1 MAFHGD
7 VAEGGGA
14 NEEFNEII
22 KWRSG
27 WLSVMNMSKWMSWR
41 RRNFFRRKEK
51 QECSQDLDEHDA
63 VQKKTFTKWINAQ
76 LSKTGK
82 VPIKDMFSDLRDGR
96 KLLDL
101 LEGLTDTAL
110 TKERGSTRVHSLN
123 NVNKVLQVLHQN
135 NVDLVNI
142 GGTDI
147 VDGNHKLTLGLIWS
161 IILHWQVKDIMKDI
175 MSNLQQTN
183 SEKILLS
190 WVRQCTSSY
199 PEVNVLNFTTSWA
212 DGLALNGI
220 LHHFRPDAFSWDKVV
235 TLSPVER
242 LDHAFSIAKDQL
254 AIERLL
260 DPEDV
265 AVQLP
270 DKKSIIMYVTS
281 LFAVLPKDVSM
292 EAIRE
297 VETLPRKYKV
307 DAEGSGPGLSMQ
319 NVQMEKAG
327 SSPRPEC
334 PSALTEGD
342 MEGSLLE
349 VDLDSYQTTLEE
361 VLTWLL
367 SAEDALQIQEEVSDD
382 VEEVK
387 EQFHTHEAFMMEL
400 TAHQSSVG
408 NVLQAGNQLIAQGNL
423 TEEEEEE
430 IREQM
435 SLLNSRWE
443 SLRVA
448 SMDRQ
453 ARLHEVLMDLQQKQ
467 LQQLSD
473 WLTLTEERIKRIETA
488 PAAKDLDIYKEQI
501 EQHKELQNDL
511 EAEQVKVNSLTH
523 MVVVVDENSGES
535 ATAALEEQLQSLG
548 ERWAAVCR
556 WTEERWNKLQEIF
569 MVWQQLLSDQSLFR
583 VWLAEKEEAL
593 NAVQTSN
600 FKDPTEINTNVRLL
614 AILKEDME
622 KKRRTLDKLSDA
634 GNDVIQLL
642 HSAEAGAEIEAD
654 TEELAHRWDCLV
666 QKLEDCSFQVME
678 AVTDAGMTQEVEEQ
692 VAVETFA
699 VTDQELA
706 PPAPP
711 KKRLVETDAAVRRM
725 FDNKITDLLSWINA
739 WKASAQALASAHPEI
754 APDSPDLTEKLKDLE
769 LQLAAKEA
777 TVREV
782 IQEGRGLMEQLERE
796 AANVDSVRTN
806 IDLIQTE
813 WEVCARELQAARDR
827 VGTLNR
833 LRGVSAELADLDR
846 VLGEQDRWLESTSVG
861 GKCNE
866 VELRNLTEECRSR
879 LLQVTAFSPRLE
891 QLSTETGFLGVVPSL
906 KDNMVVV
913 SAHHASTLQQL
924 QRREQEVDEVLTSL
938 KTTQV
943 VQSSVNDL
951 EAQVATLREGIVD
964 IPTTEGAVERAQ
976 GLCLKIE
983 QTQQASDPA
992 ELQKWSQLSSRA
1004 REEHGTLQ
1012 CILGSMKD
1020 NQVRLQQVE
1029 CWLNAVQELL
1039 SRDTTGLGDGEN
1051 LQEELH
1057 QCKEYVHEM
1066 ESVERSLKQME
1077 ENVRA
1082 VQATAVPGL
1091 ARWGQ
1096 EKMEECEG
1104 RWATLSKQLLSHQEH
1119 VAESQE
1125 KQVNLKKDL
1134 AEMQEWM
1141 TQVDE
1146 EFLMR
1151 DFEYKSPEELEAS
1164 LEEMKRAKEDVLQ
1177 KEVKVKILKD
1187 SINLLVSRMSHPGG
1201 GFGQELTPELDGVLG
1216 NYNKL
1221 CDRLKSKCHTL
1232 EEVWSCWMELLQ
1244 YLDME
1249 QSWLNSLEEKLQATD
1264 NLPEST
1270 DAVNEAL
1277 ESLECVLRHPG
1288 DNRTQIREL
1297 GQTLI
1302 DGGILDELI
1311 SEKLEAFNSRYD
1323 QLNHQAVNR
1332 QISLEQ
1338 QLQTL
1343 KENEQALQTL
1353 QESLSQLDHTLTS
1366 YLTDRIDAFQLPLES
1381 QTIGAEI
1388 AAHEVTV
1395 EEMRRRNVVNL
1406 PPPTTDGKAARGG
1419 TMLDQ
1424 LQRKLREISTKYQL
1438 FQKPANFE
1446 QRMLDCRR
1454 VLEGAKAELH
1464 VLDVKDVEP
1473 EKIQSHLSGCMKL
1486 YKLLS
1491 EVKLEVET
1499 VIKTGRQIV
1508 QKQQTENPKAMDE
1521 QLTALKLLYNDLGA
1535 QVTEGKQELEKAL
1548 SLSQKFQK
1556 DSASLQDWLA
1566 INEIQLQKKN
1576 SCGDMPADIDAEIAW
1591 ANGLLKESEHRKAD
1605 LSSLMEASA
1614 GLQAL
1619 VEGSEAQLEA
1629 KLCGLNE
1636 AWDRVH
1642 TWTEDW
1648 LSNVLSHQNEV
1659 EIFDENLAHISTWLY
1674 QTQIHLDEAERL
1686 APAER
1691 ENMLKTMLEEL
1702 EDISLRV
1709 DNVRDQA
1716 IILMTSRGPACR
1728 EVVEPKLAELN
1739 CNFDKVSHHVKTA
1752 KMMASL
1758 ESGGVEMNQQA
1769 PQPVT
1774 HIQEIQSESQK
1785 HVVKTLVPT
1794 EIKVLQAELQDTL
1807 RALQQDPV
1815 SIHDDDKMDEEKASV
1830 EDLLRRGEE
1839 LLQQTPDEGQRE
1851 ELRVMLLRLQSQ
1863 YSAHRV
1869 RMRKEGQ
1876 VDVSVESSSSQ
1887 TSREQ
1892 MEFLAEEMS
1901 APGQSSSVNPSDYL
1915 LEINKVLLAMADNE
1929 LLLNSSELCGGLYE
1943 DFSSQE
1949 DTLRNIKENLECVG
1963 EQVTGIH
1970 ERQPDAIREASP
1982 AEVDQMGDAL
1992 TQLNAKWDRLNRMY
2006 EERKGSF
2013 DCAVEEWGRFH
2024 CDLKDLTQWLTDT
2037 EMLLFE
2043 SIGPDGQLD
2052 LESAQ
2057 HHQEELEEGLSS
2069 HQPVLV
2075 GLNRTGEQ
2083 IIGKLSSP
2091 DGSLLTEKLEVLGQ
2105 RWRAVNHQVLDR
2117 QRRLSGGDPALS
2129 ELVRRREEL
2138 TVWLEQAESAVSSL
2152 PVSATDTNL
2161 KELKALA
2168 EEMDTQNERLGWVNK
2183 HAPKILANASVRPQ
2197 SRDQHVGKLRAI
2209 NLKWSKVT
2217 QELLDKVGEVETNLQ
2232 GHTQFQER
2240 MSRLTDWVVVTH
2252 QTILTRG
2259 LNPGQAQALEA
2270 SMTDRKKDLEDL
2282 LAHSIELQKQQQ
2294 LLPQEKVT
2302 IEQLATDWKALDSR
2316 LRESLQPSVS
2326 PWMHHQHVVQHQQ
2339 LVSAVPSSV
2348 QMAGFVSE
2356 DPYHQPPHTLDTV
2369 APKDLNQTATELA
2382 DWLLL
2387 ITQMLKSNIVTVGD
2401 TKEIRT
2407 TIGRL
2412 QVTKCDLE
2420 QRHSQL
2426 EDIFTLAQNIK
2437 NKTSDLDIRTSIT
2450 EKLERVRSQWDST
2463 QHGVEARLQQLDNMI
2478 GHSNQWEEQRK
2489 EVKAIIGHH
2498 EGRLH
2503 TLLQRPK
2510 DPLTKQ
2516 LEDSKEFLLSLGRG
2530 QATVAAFNELS
2541 SHLLREYSTDD
2552 TRRIKEVAERQAANW
2567 NSINNRASDRHLHLD
2582 GELKGVQASLRE
2594 LESFLRWLQEAETT
2608 VNVLA
2613 DASQREDLSQD
2624 SAHAK
2629 ELRRQLEDIQAEID
2643 AHNDIY
2649 KSVDGNKSKMVKA
2662 LGSSEEAV
2670 FLQHRLD
2677 DMNQRW
2683 SDLKAKSANIRA
2695 HLEASAERWSRL
2707 LGLLEELWRW
2717 ICMKDEELAKQMPI
2731 GGDVPT
2737 LLQQQNHCTVLCAE
2751 LKEREHLVI
2760 STLDQ
2765 ARMFLADQPI
2775 EGPGE
2780 PRRNLQPKTDLTP
2793 EEKAR
2798 GLARAIRKQTGEVRE
2813 RWERLTGH
2821 VGGWQ
2826 TQVERALER
2835 LQDLQSSMD
2844 QLDLRLTQAE
2854 ETKATWQPV
2863 GDLLIDSLQDHIEK
2877 TVAFR
2882 EGVAPLR
2889 QDVRI
2894 VNELSAELT
2903 PLDIQLSSTA
2913 SRQLDQLNMRWKIL
2927 QVAVEDRLKLLQEAH
2942 RDFGPSSQHFLSTS
2956 VQLPW
2961 QRAVSQNKVPYY
2973 INHQTQSTCWDHPKM
2988 TELYQSLADLNNV
3001 RFSAYRTAM
3010 KIRRLQKALCLDLL
3024 DLSVAQNTFE
3034 QHKLTNNNQ
3043 LLSVPDVINC
3053 LTSIYDGLEQEHKDL
3068 VNVPLCVDMC
3078 LNWLLNVYDTGRTG
3092 KIRVLSMKIGLLSLS
3107 KGHLEEKYKYLFSQV
3122 ASAGDTCDQRQL
3134 GVLLHEAIQIPRQL
3148 GEVAAFGGSN
3158 IEPSVRS
3165 CFQHVNNKVELEPR
3179 QFVDWMRLEPQSMV
3193 WLPVL
3198 HRVAAAETAKHQA
3211 KCNIC
3216 KECPIVGF
3224 RYRSLKHFNYDVCQ
3238 SCFFSGRTAKGH
3250 KLNYPMVEYC
3260 TPTTS
3265 GEDMRDFTKVLK
3277 NKFRSKKYFAKHP
3290 RLGYLPVQTVLEG
3303 DNLETLSQSPQLS
3316 HDDTHSR
3323 IEQYASR
3330 LAQMERSNGSL
3341 PTDSSS
3347 ATGSM
3352 DDEHALILQYCQTLG
3367 GEGSPCSQP
3376 QSPAQILQAV
3386 EREERGELEQIIAR
3400 LEEEQRTLQR
3410 EYEQL
3415 KEQHGQRGPTAGGP
3429 QESEV
3434 PAGSP
3439 DEADLLAEAKRLRQH
3454 KGRLEARMH
3463 ILEEHNKQ
3471 LESQLHR
3478 LRQLL
3483 HQPEVDSRVN
3493 GSSSPTVHDRGPL
3506 TENSDE
3512 LLDPHNS
3519 SSDLADV
3526 MEQINNSFPACS
3538 PSSHSS
3544 RQQVM

>member
-1 MAFHGD
+1 MASHSGL
-7 VAEGGGA
+7 AGGGA
-14 NEEFNEII
+14 NEEFNDII
-22 KWRSG
+22 KWRS
-27 WLSVMNMSKWMSWR
+27 
-41 RRNFFRRKEK
+41 
-51 QECSQDLDEHDA
+51 DEHDA

-76 LSKTGK
+76 FSKTGK
-82 VPIKDMFSDLRDGR
+82 APIKDMFSDLRDGR

-101 LEGLTDTAL
+101 LEGLTGTVL
-110 TKERGSTRVHSLN
+110 TKERGSTRVHALN
-123 NVNKVLQVLHQN
+123 NVNKVLQVLHQS

-190 WVRQCTSSY
+190 WVRQCTRSY

-220 LHHFRPDAFSWDKVV
+220 LHHFRPNAFNWDQVV
-235 TLSPVER
+235 RLGPVER
-242 LDHAFSIAKDQL
+242 LDHAFTVAKDQL

-270 DKKSIIMYVTS
+270 DKKSILMYVTS

-297 VETLPRKYKV
+297 VETLPRRFK
-307 DAEGSGPGLSMQ
+307 AEAEDSGPGLSAQ
-319 NVQMEKAG
+319 NVQMEEAG
-327 SSPRPEC
+327 SSPRPET
-334 PSALTEGD
+334 PSTLTETEGE

-349 VDLDSYQTTLEE
+349 VDLDTYQTTLEE

-367 SAEDALQIQEEVSDD
+367 SAEDALQIQDEVSDD

-387 EQFHTHEAFMMEL
+387 DQFHTHEAFMMEL

-408 NVLQAGNQLIAQGNL
+408 NVLQAGNQLIAQGSL
-423 TEEEEEE
+423 TEEEEDE

-453 ARLHEVLMDLQQKQ
+453 ARLHEVLMDLQQQQ

-473 WLTLTEERIKRIETA
+473 WLTQTEERIRKIETE
-488 PAAKDLDIYKEQI
+488 PAAKDLEVYKEQI
-501 EQHKELQNDL
+501 DQHKELQNDL

-556 WTEERWNKLQEIF
+556 WTEERWHKLQEVF
-569 MVWQQLLSDQSLFR
+569 MVWQQLLADQSLFR
-583 VWLAEKEEAL
+583 AWLAEKEEAL
-593 NAVQTSN
+593 SEVQTSN
-600 FKDPTEINTNVRLL
+600 FKDPSEMNTNVRRL

-622 KKRRTLDKLSDA
+622 KKRRTLDQLSDA
-634 GNDVIQLL
+634 GQDVISLL
-642 HSAEAGAEIEAD
+642 QSREAGTTIEAD
-654 TEELAHRWDCLV
+654 TEELTHRWDNLV

-678 AVTDAGMTQEVEEQ
+678 AVTDAGMTQAEEQ
-692 VAVETFA
+692 VVVASVA
-699 VTDQELA
+699 ASITDQELA

-711 KKRLVETDAAVRRM
+711 KKRLVETDAEVRRM
-725 FDNKITDLLSWINA
+725 FESKLSDLLSWMKT
-739 WKASAQALASAHPEI
+739 WKISTQALASTHPEAAPE
-754 APDSPDLTEKLKDLE
+754 APDLQENLKRLE
-769 LQLAAKEA
+769 LELTAKEA
-777 TVREV
+777 TLSQV
-782 IQEGRGLMEQLERE
+782 IQEGRGLTDQLERE
-796 AANVDSVRTN
+796 DLSVNSIRADT
-806 IDLIQTE
+806 DLIQTE
-813 WEVCARELQAARDR
+813 WDVCVRELHAARER
-827 VGTLNR
+827 VHTQSLFR
-833 LRGVSAELADLDR
+833 VVSAELAAMDK
-846 VLGEQDRWLESTSVG
+846 VLEEQDRWLVSSSAVE
-861 GKCNE
+861 KCDE
-866 VELRNLTEECRSR
+866 TQLRNLSGECQSR
-879 LLQVTAFSPRLE
+879 LVQVTALSPQLE
-891 QLSTETGFLGVVPSL
+891 KLSAEAGSLGTMPSL
-906 KDNMVVV
+906 RDNVVVV
-913 SAHHASTLQQL
+913 SAHHASTLQRL
-924 QRREQEVDEVLTSL
+924 QSREQEVNGALTH
-938 KTTQV
+938 
-943 VQSSVNDL
+943 L
-951 EAQVATLREGIVD
+951 EAKEMALSLVEGLEARLATLKEGIVD
-964 IPTTEGAVERAQ
+964 IPSTERAVERAQ
-976 GLCLKIE
+976 GLCLEIE
-983 QTQQASDPA
+983 QKQQASDSA
-992 ELQKWSQLSSRA
+992 EQQRWSQLSSRA
-1004 REEHGTLQ
+1004 REALGTLQ
-1012 CILGSMKD
+1012 CIMGSMKD
-1020 NQVRLQQVE
+1020 NQVRLVE
-1029 CWLNAVQELL
+1029 AERWLDAVQELL
-1039 SRDTTGLGDGEN
+1039 SRDATGLGETEN
-1051 LQEELH
+1051 LQEEIN
-1057 QCKEYVHEM
+1057 QCKEYVSEM
-1066 ESVERSLKQME
+1066 EAIEGSLKQMG
-1077 ENVRA
+1077 ENVSA
-1082 VQATAVPGL
+1082 VQAAAVPGL
-1091 ARWGQ
+1091 AKWGQ
-1096 EKMEECEG
+1096 DKLDECRD
-1104 RWATLSKQLLSHQEH
+1104 RWDTLSKQLLSHQEH

-1125 KQVNLKKDL
+1125 RQVNLRKDL

-1141 TQVDE
+1141 AQVDE

-1151 DFEYKSPEELEAS
+1151 DFEYKSPEELQAS

-1187 SINLLVSRMSHPGG
+1187 NINMLVSRTSPPGG
-1201 GFGQELTPELDGVLG
+1201 QQLTSDLEGLLA
-1216 NYNKL
+1216 NYHKL
-1221 CDRLKSKCHTL
+1221 CDRFKSKCHTL

-1249 QSWLNSLEEKLQATD
+1249 QSWLSTVEEKVQATD

-1270 DAVNEAL
+1270 EAVGEAL
-1277 ESLECVLRHPG
+1277 ESLESVLRHPG

-1311 SEKLEAFNSRYD
+1311 SEKLEAFNSRYE
-1323 QLNHQAVNR
+1323 QLSHQAVNR

-1343 KENEQALQTL
+1343 KENEQALQSL

-1366 YLTDRIDAFQLPLES
+1366 YLTDRIDAFQLPQEA

-1388 AAHEVTV
+1388 AAHELTV
-1395 EEMRRRNVVNL
+1395 EEMRRRNVANL
-1406 PPPTTDGKAARGG
+1406 PPPCAEGKAGRGG

-1446 QRMLDCRR
+1446 QRMLDCKR
-1454 VLEGAKAELH
+1454 VLDGAKAELH
-1464 VLDVKDVEP
+1464 ILDVRDLEA

-1535 QVTEGKQELEKAL
+1535 QVTEGKQDLEKAL

-1556 DSASLQDWLA
+1556 ESAALQEWLKT
-1566 INEIQLQKKN
+1566 NEAQLQQKN

-1591 ANGLLKESEHRKAD
+1591 ANGLLKETERRKVE
-1605 LSSLMEASA
+1605 LSSLMETSA
-1614 GLQAL
+1614 GLQTL
-1619 VEGSEAQLEA
+1619 VEGSETELEDR
-1629 KLCGLNE
+1629 LCGLNE
-1636 AWDRVH
+1636 AWGRVC

-1648 LSNVLSHQNEV
+1648 LSTVLSHQNEV

-1686 APAER
+1686 APTER
-1691 ENMLKTMLEEL
+1691 EKVVKRMLEEL
-1702 EDISLRV
+1702 EGISLRV

-1716 IILMTSRGPACR
+1716 TILMTSRGPACQD
-1728 EVVEPKLAELN
+1728 VVEPKLTELI
-1739 CNFDKVSHHVKTA
+1739 CNFDKVSQHIKAA
-1752 KMMASL
+1752 KMVTSQ
-1758 ESGGVEMNQQA
+1758 ESGGVEMNQQD
-1769 PQPVT
+1769 PQQVV
-1774 HIQEIQSESQK
+1774 HSQEIRAESQSQ
-1785 HVVKTLVPT
+1785 TRPAEELVPS
-1794 EIKVLQAELQDTL
+1794 EVKELQAELQDTL
-1807 RALQQDPV
+1807 RVLQQKQDP
-1815 SIHDDDKMDEEKASV
+1815 INILDDDKMDEEKASV
-1830 EDLLRRGEE
+1830 EYLLKRGEQ
-1839 LLQQTPDEGQRE
+1839 LLQQASDEGQRE
-1851 ELRVMLLRLQSQ
+1851 ELSLLLLRLQSQ
-1863 YSAHRV
+1863 YSAHRELRV
-1869 RMRKEGQ
+1869 LRTRQ
-1876 VDVSVESSSSQ
+1876 VEVSVESSSQ
-1887 TSREQ
+1887 TFTEQIRE
-1892 MEFLAEEMS
+1892 FSAEELPVVEPIG
-1901 APGQSSSVNPSDYL
+1901 APSLSSSDYL
-1915 LEINKVLLAMADNE
+1915 LDINKVLLAMADNE
-1929 LLLNSSELCGGLYE
+1929 LLLNSSELSGGLYE

-1949 DTLRNIKENLECVG
+1949 DILKNIKDNLERLG

-1970 ERQPDAIREASP
+1970 ERQPDAIRDASP
-1982 AEVDQMGDAL
+1982 AEVAQIGDAL
-1992 TQLNAKWDRLNRMY
+1992 TQLNAEWDRLNRIY
-2006 EERKGSF
+2006 NHRKGCF
-2013 DCAVEEWGRFH
+2013 DRAIEEWRQLH
-2024 CDLKDLTQWLTDT
+2024 CDMNDLSQWLTDT
-2037 EMLLFE
+2037 EALLSE
-2043 SIGPDGQLD
+2043 SVGPDGQLNLD
-2052 LESAQ
+2052 SARQ
-2057 HHQEELEEGLSS
+2057 HQQELEEGLSS
-2069 HQPVLV
+2069 HQPVLA
-2075 GLNRTGEQ
+2075 LLTRTGEHITGQ
-2083 IIGKLSSP
+2083 LSSP
-2091 DGSLLTEKLEVLGQ
+2091 DGPLLQEKLDILGQ
-2105 RWRAVNHQVLDR
+2105 RWRIVSCQVLDR
-2117 QRRLSGGDPALS
+2117 QHRLTGGDSALS
-2129 ELVRRREEL
+2129 DLVRRREEL
-2138 TVWLEQAESAVSSL
+2138 ALWLEQAENAVNSL
-2152 PVSATDTNL
+2152 PVTATDKNL
-2161 KELKALA
+2161 KELKAIA
-2168 EEMDTQNERLGWVNK
+2168 EELDAQNERLGWLNK
-2183 HAPKILANASVRPQ
+2183 HAPQILASPSVSPQ
-2197 SRDQHVGKLRAI
+2197 SRDQHVYKLRAI
-2209 NLKWSKVT
+2209 NRNWGKVT
-2217 QELLDKVGEVETNLQ
+2217 HELLDKVGEVESNLQ
-2232 GHTQFQER
+2232 SHAQFQDR
-2240 MSRLTDWVVVTH
+2240 MNRLTDWVVVTH
-2252 QTILTRG
+2252 QTITTRG
-2259 LNPGQAQALEA
+2259 LSPGQAQALEV
-2270 SMTDRKKDLEDL
+2270 SMRDRKKDLEEL
-2282 LAHSIELQKQQQ
+2282 LAHSIELQRRQQ
-2294 LLPQEKVT
+2294 LFPHEKSNV
-2302 IEQLATDWKALDSR
+2302 EQLAADWKALDGR
-2316 LRESLQPSVS
+2316 LRESLQPPIS
-2326 PWMHHQHVVQHQQ
+2326 PWTQHQHVVQHQQ
-2339 LVSAVPSSV
+2339 LVSAVPSAV
-2348 QMAGFVSE
+2348 QMASLMSE
-2356 DPYHQPPHTLDTV
+2356 DPHHQTPHTPDTV
-2369 APKDLNQTATELA
+2369 APTDLNETATELA
-2382 DWLLL
+2382 DWLVL

-2401 TKEIRT
+2401 TEEIRT
-2407 TIGRL
+2407 TMGRL
-2412 QVTKCDLE
+2412 QVTKNDLE
-2420 QRHSQL
+2420 QRHPQL

-2437 NKTSDLDIRTSIT
+2437 NKTSNLDIRTSIT
-2450 EKLERVRSQWDST
+2450 EKLEKVRSQWDST

-2478 GHSNQWEEQRK
+2478 GHSRQWEEQRK
-2489 EVKAIIGHH
+2489 EVKALIGHN
-2498 EGRLH
+2498 EGHLH
-2503 TLLQRPK
+2503 SLLQLSG

-2516 LEDSKEFLLSLGRG
+2516 LADNKALLQDLGRG
-2530 QATVAAFNELS
+2530 QATVVAFSELS
-2541 SHLLREYSTDD
+2541 NHLLREYSTDD
-2552 TRRIKEVAERQAANW
+2552 TRRIKEVADKHNAAW
-2567 NSINNRASDRHLHLD
+2567 NSINNRASDRHAQLD
-2582 GELKGVQASLRE
+2582 GELKGLQMSLRE
-2594 LESFLRWLQEAETT
+2594 LETFLKWLQEAETT
-2608 VNVLA
+2608 INVLA

-2624 SAHAK
+2624 SPHVK

-2695 HLEASAERWSRL
+2695 HLEASAERWARL

-2737 LLQQQNHCTVLCAE
+2737 LLQQQNHCMALRSE
-2751 LKEREHLVI
+2751 LKDREHLVI

-2780 PRRNLQPKTDLTP
+2780 PRKTLQPKTDLTP

-2813 RWERLTGH
+2813 RWERLKGH
-2821 VGGWQ
+2821 MGGWQ
-2826 TQVERALER
+2826 SQVERALER
-2835 LQDLQSSMD
+2835 LQELQSSMD
-2844 QLDLRLTQAE
+2844 QLDLRLTRAE
-2854 ETKATWQPV
+2854 DAKATWQPV
-2863 GDLLIDSLQDHIEK
+2863 GDLLIDSLQDHIDK
-2877 TVAFR
+2877 TMAFR
-2882 EGVAPLR
+2882 EEVAPLR
-2889 QDVRI
+2889 HDVRI

-2913 SRQLDQLNMRWKIL
+2913 SRQLDQLNMRWKLL

-2973 INHQTQSTCWDHPKM
+2973 INHETQTTCWDHPKM
-2988 TELYQSLADLNNV
+2988 TELYHSLADLNNV

-3034 QHKLTNNNQ
+3034 QHKLINNNQ

-3078 LNWLLNVYDTGRTG
+3078 LNWLLNVYDTGRSG
-3092 KIRVLSMKIGLLSLS
+3092 KIRVLSMKIGLLSLC

-3134 GVLLHEAIQIPRQL
+3134 GLLLHEAIQIPRQL

-3165 CFQHVNNKVELEPR
+3165 CFQHVTNKVELEPR
-3179 QFVDWMRLEPQSMV
+3179 QFIDWMRMEPQSMV

-3303 DNLETLSQSPQLS
+3303 DNMETPVTLISMCPEQYELSQSPQLS

-3386 EREERGELEQIIAR
+3386 EREERGELERIIAR

-3415 KEQHGQRGPTAGGP
+3415 KEQHGQRGA
-3429 QESEV
+3429 
-3434 PAGSP
+3434 PAGSPWESEGPSAHP
-3439 DEADLLAEAKRLRQH
+3439 DEADLLAEAKLLRQH

-3483 HQPEVDSRVN
+3483 HQPEMDSRVN
-3493 GSSSPTVHDRGPL
+3493 GVSTPTVQDQAPL

-3512 LLDPHNS
+3512 LLDAHNS

-3538 PSSHSS
+3538 PPSFSS
-3544 RQQVM
+3544 RPQVM

>member
-1 MAFHGD
+1 MALLGD
-7 VAEGGGA
+7 TAEGGV

-22 KWRSG
+22 KWRS
-27 WLSVMNMSKWMSWR
+27 
-41 RRNFFRRKEK
+41 
-51 QECSQDLDEHDA
+51 DEHDS

-76 LSKTGK
+76 FSKTGK
-82 VPIKDMFSDLRDGR
+82 TPIKDLFSDLRDGK

-101 LEGLTDTAL
+101 LEGLTETVL

-147 VDGNHKLTLGLIWS
+147 VDGNHKLTLGLLWS

-190 WVRQCTSSY
+190 WVRQCTRSY
-199 PEVNVLNFTTSWA
+199 PDVNVLNFTTSWS
-212 DGLALNGI
+212 DGLALNAI
-220 LHHFRPDAFSWDKVV
+220 LHHFRPDAFSWDQVV
-235 TLSPVER
+235 KMSPVER
-242 LDHAFSIAKDQL
+242 LDHAFTFAKNQL

-281 LFAVLPKDVSM
+281 LFAVLPRDVSM

-307 DAEGSGPGLSMQ
+307 GAEDTQPGLSMQ
-319 NVQMEKAG
+319 TVQKEEAG
-327 SSPRPEC
+327 SSLWPEN
-334 PSALTEGD
+334 PSTLTETEGE
-342 MEGSLLE
+342 MEGSLLD
-349 VDLDSYQTTLEE
+349 VDLDTYQTSLEE

-367 SAEDALQIQEEVSDD
+367 SAEDTLHIQDEVSDD

-387 EQFHTHEAFMMEL
+387 EQFHTHEGFMMEL

-408 NVLQAGNQLIAQGNL
+408 NVLQAGNQLIVQGNL

-453 ARLHEVLMDLQQKQ
+453 ARLHEVLMELQQQQ

-473 WLTLTEERIKRIETA
+473 WLTLTEDRIKSMETETV
-488 PAAKDLDIYKEQI
+488 AKDLNIYKEKI
-501 EQHKELQNDL
+501 EKHKELQNDL

-523 MVVVVDENSGES
+523 MVVVVDENNGES

-556 WTEERWNKLQEIF
+556 WTEERWHKLQELYL
-569 MVWQQLLSDQSLFR
+569 VWQQLLSDQSLISA
-583 VWLAEKEEAL
+583 WLSEKEEAL
-593 NAVQTSN
+593 NQVQTCN
-600 FKDPTEINTNVRLL
+600 FRDPSEINANVRQLT
-614 AILKEDME
+614 ILKEEME

-634 GNDVIQLL
+634 GQDVIQLL
-642 HSAEAGAEIEAD
+642 QSAEAGAKIEAD
-654 TEELAHRWDCLV
+654 TEELTHRWDNLV

-678 AVTDAGMTQEVEEQ
+678 AVADSGMTQEEENLMVDS
-692 VAVETFA
+692 VAVASSTI
-699 VTDQELA
+699 DQEFA
-706 PPAPP
+706 QPAPA
-711 KKRLVETDAAVRRM
+711 KKRLVETDAEIRRM
-725 FDNKITDLLSWINA
+725 FENTLSDLMSWIQT
-739 WKASAQALASAHPEI
+739 WKMSTQSLGSTHPETTAA
-754 APDSPDLTEKLKDLE
+754 APDLQEKLKELE
-769 LQLAAKEA
+769 LRLRAKESK
-777 TVREV
+777 VIEV
-782 IQEGRGLMEQLERE
+782 TNEGRNLMDQLERE
-796 AANVDSVRTN
+796 GAGVNSVREN

-813 WEVCARELQAARDR
+813 WDVCARELQAARDR
-827 VGTLNR
+827 VHTR
-833 LRGVSAELADLDR
+833 TRIMQVSVELTDLDQI
-846 VLGEQDRWLESTSVG
+846 LEKQDQWLATTSHVTSN
-861 GKCNE
+861 NE
-866 VELRNLTEECRSR
+866 VELRNLSGEYKSR
-879 LLQVTAFSPRLE
+879 LAQVTALGPRLE
-891 QLSTETGFLGVVPSL
+891 QLSLEVGTLGTVPSL

-913 SAHHASTLQQL
+913 SAHHSSTLQQL
-924 QRREQEVDEVLTSL
+924 QNRGQEVNQALATFDA
-938 KTTQV
+938 TQAVQDV
-943 VQSSVNDL
+943 VDGL
-951 EAQVATLREGIVD
+951 EARLAALKDGVVD
-964 IPTTEGAVERAQ
+964 IHTAEAAVERAQ
-976 GLCLKIE
+976 GLCLEIE
-983 QTQQASDPA
+983 QTQQATDSA
-992 ELQKWSQLSSRA
+992 ELQKWSQLSSKA
-1004 REEHGTLQ
+1004 REEHGVLQ

-1020 NQVRLQQVE
+1020 NQVHVEQVE
-1029 CWLNAVQELL
+1029 RWLDAVQELL
-1039 SRDTTGLGDGEN
+1039 SRDSTGLGDAQN
-1051 LQEELH
+1051 LQAELN
-1057 QCKEYVHEM
+1057 QCKEYVNEM
-1066 ESVERSLKQME
+1066 ELMERSLMQME
-1077 ENVRA
+1077 ENVMA
-1082 VQATAVPGL
+1082 VRATAVPAL
-1091 ARWGQ
+1091 TQWGQ
-1096 EKMEECEG
+1096 DKLDQCQG

-1119 VAESQE
+1119 VTENQE
-1125 KQVNLKKDL
+1125 KQLNLKKDL

-1141 TQVDE
+1141 AQVDE

-1151 DFEYKSPEELEAS
+1151 DFEYKSPEDLEVS

-1187 SINLLVSRMSHPGG
+1187 SINLLVSQTSHPAGG
-1201 GFGQELTPELDGVLG
+1201 SGQELTSELDGVLV
-1216 NYNKL
+1216 NYHKL

-1249 QSWLNSLEEKLQATD
+1249 QGWLSTVEEKLQATE
-1264 NLPEST
+1264 NVPEST
-1270 DAVNEAL
+1270 EMVNEAL
-1277 ESLECVLRHPG
+1277 ESFECVLRHPG

-1311 SEKLEAFNSRYD
+1311 SEKLEAFNSRYE

-1332 QISLEQ
+1332 QIGLEQ

-1343 KENEQALQTL
+1343 KENEQALQAL
-1353 QESLSQLDHTLTS
+1353 QESLNQLDHTLTS
-1366 YLTDRIDAFQLPLES
+1366 CLNDRIDAFQLPLEA

-1388 AAHEVTV
+1388 AAHEVTI
-1395 EEMRRRNVVNL
+1395 EEMKRRNVTNL
-1406 PPPTTDGKAARGG
+1406 PPSTADGKAARGE

-1438 FQKPANFE
+1438 FQKPANVE
-1446 QRMLDCRR
+1446 QRMMDCKR
-1454 VLEGAKAELH
+1454 VLDGAKAELH

-1473 EKIQSHLSGCMKL
+1473 EIIRSHLNGCMKL

-1508 QKQQTENPKAMDE
+1508 RKQQTENPKAMDE
-1521 QLTALKLLYNDLGA
+1521 QLTALKLLYNELGA
-1535 QVTEGKQELEKAL
+1535 QVTEGKQDLEKAL
-1548 SLSQKFQK
+1548 SLSQTFHKE
-1556 DSASLQDWLA
+1556 SAALQEWLST
-1566 INEIQLQKKN
+1566 NEAQLQQKN
-1576 SCGDMPADIDAEIAW
+1576 SCGDMPADIEAEIRW
-1591 ANGLLKESEHRKAD
+1591 ANGLLKESERRKVE
-1605 LSSLMEASA
+1605 LSHLTEISA
-1614 GLQAL
+1614 GLQTL
-1619 VEGSEAQLEA
+1619 VEGSEPQLEG
-1629 KLCGLNE
+1629 KLGGLDKD
-1636 AWDRVH
+1636 WGRVH

-1648 LSNVLSHQNEV
+1648 LSAVLSHQNEV

-1686 APAER
+1686 PPAER
-1691 ENMLKTMLEEL
+1691 EKVLKSMLEEL
-1702 EDISLRV
+1702 DVISLRV
-1709 DNVRDQA
+1709 DNVKDQA

-1728 EVVEPKLAELN
+1728 DVVEPKLADLN
-1739 CNFDKVSHHVKTA
+1739 CNFDKVSQHIKSA
-1752 KMMASL
+1752 QMMTSQ
-1758 ESGGVEMNQQA
+1758 ESGDFEINQQT
-1769 PQPVT
+1769 PQEVT
-1774 HIQEIQSESQK
+1774 HSQKTRAESQTPLAQT
-1785 HVVKTLVPT
+1785 VFPT
-1794 EIKVLQAELQDTL
+1794 GIKDLQAELQNKLRTL
-1807 RALQQDPV
+1807 HEQQDP
-1815 SIHDDDKMDEEKASV
+1815 INILDDKMDEEKASV

-1839 LLQQTPDEGQRE
+1839 LLQQTSDEAQRE
-1851 ELRVMLLRLQSQ
+1851 ELTVMLLTLQSQ
-1863 YSAHRV
+1863 YSAHRELLTV
-1869 RMRKEGQ
+1869 RQFTISEK
-1876 VDVSVESSSSQ
+1876 SSSSQ
-1887 TSREQ
+1887 IFREQ
-1892 MEFLAEEMS
+1892 ISEFTAEEMFATGHTQMLTS
-1901 APGQSSSVNPSDYL
+1901 SDYL

-1929 LLLNSSELCGGLYE
+1929 LLLNSSELNGGLYE

-1949 DTLRNIKENLECVG
+1949 DMLKTIKDNLEQLG

-1970 ERQPDAIREASP
+1970 ERQPEAMRDASP
-1982 AEVDQMGDAL
+1982 DEVVQIGDNL
-1992 TQLNAKWDRLNRMY
+1992 TQLNAEWDRLNRMY
-2006 EERKGSF
+2006 NQRKGSF
-2013 DCAVEEWGRFH
+2013 DQAIEEWGRFH
-2024 CDLKDLTQWLTDT
+2024 CDLKDLTQWLTET
-2037 EMLLFE
+2037 ENLLSE
-2043 SIGPDGQLD
+2043 SVGPDGQLD
-2052 LESAQ
+2052 LRSALQ
-2057 HHQEELEEGLSS
+2057 HQEELEEGLSS
-2069 HQPVLV
+2069 HQPIIA
-2075 GLNRTGEQ
+2075 GLTRTGEK
-2083 IIGKLSSP
+2083 IIGQLSSP
-2091 DGSLLTEKLEVLGQ
+2091 DGPLLEEKLETLVQ
-2105 RWRAVNHQVLDR
+2105 RWRAVNHHVSDR
-2117 QRRLSGGDPALS
+2117 QRRLIGEDPALS
-2129 ELVRRREEL
+2129 DLVRRREDL
-2138 TVWLEQAESAVSSL
+2138 AVWLEQAENAISSL
-2152 PVSATDTNL
+2152 PVSATDENL

-2168 EEMDTQNERLGWVNK
+2168 VQMDAQNERLGWLNK
-2183 HAPKILANASVRPQ
+2183 HAPQILVRPTVSTQ
-2197 SRDQHVGKLRAI
+2197 SRDHNVGKLRAI
-2209 NLKWSKVT
+2209 NLKWSQVT
-2217 QELLDKVGEVETNLQ
+2217 HELLDKVGEVETNLQ
-2232 GHTQFQER
+2232 SHTLFQDK
-2240 MSRLTDWVVVTH
+2240 MTKLTDWVIITN
-2252 QTILTRG
+2252 QTIMRG
-2259 LNPGQAQALEA
+2259 LNPVQAQALEA
-2270 SMTDRKKDLEDL
+2270 SMKDRKKDLEDL
-2282 LAHSIELQKQQQ
+2282 LAHSIELQKHQQ
-2294 LLPQEKVT
+2294 LLPQEKGKV
-2302 IEQLATDWKALDSR
+2302 EQLAADWKALDGH
-2316 LRESLQPSVS
+2316 LRESLQVPVS
-2326 PWMHHQHVVQHQQ
+2326 PWTHQQHVVQHQQ
-2339 LVSAVPSSV
+2339 LVSSVASAV
-2348 QMAGFVSE
+2348 QMASLASE
-2356 DPYHQPPHTLDTV
+2356 DSLHRGPYSSDTV
-2369 APKDLNQTATELA
+2369 APTDLNKTATELA

-2412 QVTKCDLE
+2412 QVTKGDLE

-2437 NKTSDLDIRTSIT
+2437 NKTSNVDVRTSIS
-2450 EKLERVRSQWDST
+2450 EKLEKVRSQWDST
-2463 QHGVEARLQQLDNMI
+2463 QYGVEARLQQLENMTV
-2478 GHSNQWEEQRK
+2478 HSNQWEEKRK
-2489 EVKAIIGHH
+2489 EMKGLIAHNEGHFH
-2498 EGRLH
+2498 A
-2503 TLLQRPK
+2503 LLQQAK

-2516 LEDSKEFLLSLGRG
+2516 LEDSKEFFQALGRD
-2530 QATVAAFNELS
+2530 QATVAAINELS
-2541 SHLLREYSTDD
+2541 NHLLREYSSDD
-2552 TRRIKEVAERQAANW
+2552 TRRIKEVTEKQNVAW
-2567 NSINNRASDRHLHLD
+2567 NSISKRASDHHAQLD
-2582 GELKGVQASLRE
+2582 SELKEVQVSLKE

-2608 VNVLA
+2608 VTVLS
-2613 DASQREDLSQD
+2613 DASQREDVSQD
-2624 SAHAK
+2624 SAHVK
-2629 ELRRQLEDIQAEID
+2629 ELRQQLEDIQAEID

-2662 LGSSEEAV
+2662 LGNSEEAV

-2717 ICMKDEELAKQMPI
+2717 ICMKDEELAKQMPV

-2737 LLQQQNHCTVLCAE
+2737 LLQQQNHCTTLCSE
-2751 LKEREHLVI
+2751 LKEREHIVI

-2780 PRRNLQPKTDLTP
+2780 PRKNLQPKTDLTP

-2813 RWERLTGH
+2813 RWERLKGH

-2826 TQVERALER
+2826 TEVEQALER

-2844 QLDLRLTQAE
+2844 QLDLHLTRAE

-2863 GDLLIDSLQDHIEK
+2863 GDLLIDSLQDHIDK
-2877 TVAFR
+2877 TSAFR
-2882 EGVAPLR
+2882 EEITPLR
-2889 QDVRI
+2889 QDVRV
-2894 VNELSAELT
+2894 VNELAAELA

-2913 SRQLDQLNMRWKIL
+2913 SRQLDQLNMRCKIL

-2973 INHQTQSTCWDHPKM
+2973 INHQTQTTCWDHPKM

-3034 QHKLTNNNQ
+3034 QHKLTNNSH

-3078 LNWLLNVYDTGRTG
+3078 LNWLLNVYDTGRSG

-3134 GVLLHEAIQIPRQL
+3134 GLLLHEAIQIPRQL

-3165 CFQHVNNKVELEPR
+3165 CFQHVNNKVELEPQ

-3303 DNLETLSQSPQLS
+3303 DNMETPVTLISMCPEQYELSQTPQLS

-3352 DDEHALILQYCQTLG
+3352 DDEHALIIQYCQTLG
-3367 GEGSPCSQP
+3367 GEGSPSSQP

-3386 EREERGELEQIIAR
+3386 EREERGELERIIAR
-3400 LEEEQRTLQR
+3400 LEEEQRALQR

-3415 KEQHGQRGPTAGGP
+3415 KQQHGQRGATAATSW
-3429 QESEV
+3429 ESEGQSTH
-3434 PAGSP
+3434 PN
-3439 DEADLLAEAKRLRQH
+3439 EADLLAEAKLLRQH

-3493 GSSSPTVHDRGPL
+3493 GASSPTVHNRGPL
-3506 TENSDE
+3506 TENSEE
-3512 LLDPHNS
+3512 LLPSHNS

-3538 PSSHSS
+3538 PSSLSS
-3544 RQQVM
+3544 RPQVM

>member
-1 MAFHGD
+1 
-7 VAEGGGA
+7 
-14 NEEFNEII
+14 
-22 KWRSG
+22 
-27 WLSVMNMSKWMSWR
+27 
-41 RRNFFRRKEK
+41 
-51 QECSQDLDEHDA
+51 
-63 VQKKTFTKWINAQ
+63 
-76 LSKTGK
+76 
-82 VPIKDMFSDLRDGR
+82 MFSDLRDGR

-101 LEGLTDTAL
+101 LEGLTGTVL
-110 TKERGSTRVHSLN
+110 TKERGSTRVHALN

-175 MSNLQQTN
+175 MSNLHQTN

-190 WVRQCTSSY
+190 WVRQCTRSY
-199 PEVNVLNFTTSWA
+199 PQVNVLNFTTSWA
-212 DGLALNGI
+212 DGLAVNGI
-220 LHHFRPDAFSWDKVV
+220 LHHFRPNAFSWDHMVK
-235 TLSPVER
+235 LSPVER
-242 LDHAFSIAKDQL
+242 LDHAFTVAKDQL

-307 DAEGSGPGLSMQ
+307 EAEEAGPGLSAQ
-319 NVQMEKAG
+319 LNPNSTTSG
-327 SSPRPEC
+327 SSPRPET
-334 PSALTEGD
+334 PSTLTEAEGE
-342 MEGSLLE
+342 MEVSLVE

-367 SAEDALQIQEEVSDD
+367 SAEDALQIQDEVSDD

-423 TEEEEEE
+423 TEEEEDE

-443 SLRVA
+443 NLRVA

-453 ARLHEVLMDLQQKQ
+453 ARLHEVLMDLQQQQ

-473 WLTLTEERIKRIETA
+473 WLTRTEARIKKIETE
-488 PAAKDLDIYKEQI
+488 PLAKDLELYKEQI
-501 EQHKELQNDL
+501 EEHKELQNDL

-556 WTEERWNKLQEIF
+556 WTEERWHKLQEVF

-593 NAVQTSN
+593 SEVQTSN
-600 FKDPTEINTNVRLL
+600 FKDQSEMNTN
-614 AILKEDME
+614 ILKEDLE
-622 KKRRTLDKLSDA
+622 KKRRTLDQLSDA
-634 GNDVIQLL
+634 GQDVISLL
-642 HSAEAGAEIEAD
+642 RSPEAGEKIEAD
-654 TEELAHRWDCLV
+654 TEELTHRWDNLV
-666 QKLEDCSFQVME
+666 QKLEDCSFQVGE
-678 AVTDAGMTQEVEEQ
+678 AVTDASMTQVEEHVVVDT
-692 VAVETFA
+692 VAVVA
-699 VTDQELA
+699 AASITDQEVA

-711 KKRLVETDAAVRRM
+711 KKRLVETDVEVRRCL
-725 FDNKITDLLSWINA
+725 FPS
-739 WKASAQALASAHPEI
+739 
-754 APDSPDLTEKLKDLE
+754 
-769 LQLAAKEA
+769 LQL
-777 TVREV
+777 
-782 IQEGRGLMEQLERE
+782 
-796 AANVDSVRTN
+796 
-806 IDLIQTE
+806 
-813 WEVCARELQAARDR
+813 
-827 VGTLNR
+827 LNH
-833 LRGVSAELADLDR
+833 
-846 VLGEQDRWLESTSVG
+846 QDR
-861 GKCNE
+861 
-866 VELRNLTEECRSR
+866 
-879 LLQVTAFSPRLE
+879 
-891 QLSTETGFLGVVPSL
+891 
-906 KDNMVVV
+906 
-913 SAHHASTLQQL
+913 
-924 QRREQEVDEVLTSL
+924 
-938 KTTQV
+938 
-943 VQSSVNDL
+943 
-951 EAQVATLREGIVD
+951 
-964 IPTTEGAVERAQ
+964 
-976 GLCLKIE
+976 
-983 QTQQASDPA
+983 
-992 ELQKWSQLSSRA
+992 
-1004 REEHGTLQ
+1004 
-1012 CILGSMKD
+1012 
-1020 NQVRLQQVE
+1020 
-1029 CWLNAVQELL
+1029 
-1039 SRDTTGLGDGEN
+1039 
-1051 LQEELH
+1051 
-1057 QCKEYVHEM
+1057 
-1066 ESVERSLKQME
+1066 
-1077 ENVRA
+1077 
-1082 VQATAVPGL
+1082 
-1091 ARWGQ
+1091 
-1096 EKMEECEG
+1096 
-1104 RWATLSKQLLSHQEH
+1104 

-1141 TQVDE
+1141 AQVDE

-1151 DFEYKSPEELEAS
+1151 DFEYKSPEELESS

-1187 SINLLVSRMSHPGG
+1187 SINMLVSTTSPPGG
-1201 GFGQELTPELDGVLG
+1201 NSRQELTSELEGVLA
-1216 NYNKL
+1216 NYHKL
-1221 CDRLKSKCHTL
+1221 CDRFKSKCHTL

-1249 QSWLNSLEEKLQATD
+1249 QSWLNTLEEKVQATD

-1270 DAVNEAL
+1270 EAVNEAL
-1277 ESLECVLRHPG
+1277 ESLESVLRHPG
-1288 DNRTQIREL
+1288 ENRTQIREL
-1297 GQTLI
+1297 SQTLI

-1311 SEKLEAFNSRYD
+1311 SEKLEAFNSRYE

-1332 QISLEQ
+1332 QIGLEQ
-1338 QLQTL
+1338 QLQKL

-1366 YLTDRIDAFQLPLES
+1366 YLTDRIDAFQLPQEAQVQHTPSNSALCPFS
-1381 QTIGAEI
+1381 
-1388 AAHEVTV
+1388 AHGT
-1395 EEMRRRNVVNL
+1395 RS
-1406 PPPTTDGKAARGG
+1406 DGTCNSEG
-1419 TMLDQ
+1419 TAHT
-1424 LQRKLREISTKYQL
+1424 RKLREISTKYQL

-1446 QRMLDCRR
+1446 QRMVDCKR
-1454 VLEGAKAELH
+1454 VLDGAKAELH
-1464 VLDVKDVEP
+1464 ILDVRDVEP

-1535 QVTEGKQELEKAL
+1535 QVTEGKQDLEKAL

-1556 DSASLQDWLA
+1556 ESAALQEWLNT
-1566 INEIQLQKKN
+1566 NEAQLQQKN
-1576 SCGDMPADIDAEIAW
+1576 SSDDMPADIDAEIAW
-1591 ANGLLKESEHRKAD
+1591 GLLKESERRKAE
-1605 LSSLMEASA
+1605 LSSLMETSA
-1614 GLQAL
+1614 GLQTL
-1619 VEGSEAQLEA
+1619 VEGSEAQLEDR
-1629 KLCGLNE
+1629 LCNLNE
-1636 AWDRVH
+1636 AWDRVR

-1648 LSNVLSHQNEV
+1648 LSTVLVSRM
-1659 EIFDENLAHISTWLY
+1659 
-1674 QTQIHLDEAERL
+1674 LD
-1686 APAER
+1686 
-1691 ENMLKTMLEEL
+1691 EL

-1709 DNVRDQA
+1709 DSVRDQA

-1728 EVVEPKLAELN
+1728 DVVEPKLAELN
-1739 CNFDKVSHHVKTA
+1739 CNFDKVSQHIKTA
-1752 KMMASL
+1752 Q
-1758 ESGGVEMNQQA
+1758 V
-1769 PQPVT
+1769 
-1774 HIQEIQSESQK
+1774 QK
-1785 HVVKTLVPT
+1785 HKLKLKGHLGIV
-1794 EIKVLQAELQDTL
+1794 
-1807 RALQQDPV
+1807 
-1815 SIHDDDKMDEEKASV
+1815 MDEEKASV

-1839 LLQQTPDEGQRE
+1839 LQQQTSDEGQKE
-1851 ELRVMLLRLQSQ
+1851 ELRLLLLRLQSQ
-1863 YSAHRV
+1863 YRV
-1869 RMRKEGQ
+1869 RRMNTISEKEMS
-1876 VDVSVESSSSQ
+1876 SVER
-1887 TSREQ
+1887 TVTPSR
-1892 MEFLAEEMS
+1892 S
-1901 APGQSSSVNPSDYL
+1901 PSDYL

-1929 LLLNSSELCGGLYE
+1929 LLLNSSELIFFFFFLVRLTFCL
-1943 DFSSQE
+1943 S
-1949 DTLRNIKENLECVG
+1949 LRVVCVFMLCY
-1963 EQVTGIH
+1963 
-1970 ERQPDAIREASP
+1970 R
-1982 AEVDQMGDAL
+1982 
-1992 TQLNAKWDRLNRMY
+1992 
-2006 EERKGSF
+2006 SF
-2013 DCAVEEWGRFH
+2013 DRAIEEWRQFH
-2024 CDLKDLTQWLTDT
+2024 CDMNDMSQWLTDT
-2037 EMLLFE
+2037 ETLLSE
-2043 SIGPDGQLD
+2043 SIGPEGQLD
-2052 LESAQ
+2052 LDS
-2057 HHQEELEEGLSS
+2057 ELEEGLAS

-2075 GLNRTGEQ
+2075 VLNRTGEQ
-2083 IIGKLSSP
+2083 IIEQLSSP
-2091 DGSLLTEKLEVLGQ
+2091 DGSLLEEKLQILGQ
-2105 RWRAVNHQVLDR
+2105 RWRAVNRQVLDR
-2117 QRRLSGGDPALS
+2117 QRRF
-2129 ELVRRREEL
+2129 V
-2138 TVWLEQAESAVSSL
+2138 
-2152 PVSATDTNL
+2152 
-2161 KELKALA
+2161 
-2168 EEMDTQNERLGWVNK
+2168 
-2183 HAPKILANASVRPQ
+2183 IIYIFF
-2197 SRDQHVGKLRAI
+2197 KLLFRC
-2209 NLKWSKVT
+2209 V
-2217 QELLDKVGEVETNLQ
+2217 
-2232 GHTQFQER
+2232 
-2240 MSRLTDWVVVTH
+2240 
-2252 QTILTRG
+2252 
-2259 LNPGQAQALEA
+2259 
-2270 SMTDRKKDLEDL
+2270 
-2282 LAHSIELQKQQQ
+2282 
-2294 LLPQEKVT
+2294 
-2302 IEQLATDWKALDSR
+2302 
-2316 LRESLQPSVS
+2316 
-2326 PWMHHQHVVQHQQ
+2326 
-2339 LVSAVPSSV
+2339 
-2348 QMAGFVSE
+2348 
-2356 DPYHQPPHTLDTV
+2356 
-2369 APKDLNQTATELA
+2369 
-2382 DWLLL
+2382 
-2387 ITQMLKSNIVTVGD
+2387 ITT
-2401 TKEIRT
+2401 
-2407 TIGRL
+2407 
-2412 QVTKCDLE
+2412 DLE
-2420 QRHSQL
+2420 QRHPQL

-2437 NKTSDLDIRTSIT
+2437 NKTSNVDVRTSIT
-2450 EKLERVRSQWDST
+2450 EKRKYITRLFST
-2463 QHGVEARLQQLDNMI
+2463 KTYQPMH
-2478 GHSNQWEEQRK
+2478 
-2489 EVKAIIGHH
+2489 
-2498 EGRLH
+2498 
-2503 TLLQRPK
+2503 
-2510 DPLTKQ
+2510 
-2516 LEDSKEFLLSLGRG
+2516 LGQG
-2530 QATVAAFNELS
+2530 QAIVATFNELS
-2541 SHLLREYSTDD
+2541 NHLLREYSTDD
-2552 TRRIKEVAERQAANW
+2552 TRRIKEVTDKHNTAW
-2567 NSINNRASDRHLHLD
+2567 NSINNRASDRQAQLD
-2582 GELKGVQASLRE
+2582 TELKGLQMSLRE
-2594 LESFLRWLQEAETT
+2594 LESFLKWLQEAETT

-2624 SAHAK
+2624 SAHVK

-2662 LGSSEEAV
+2662 LGSSDEAV

-2683 SDLKAKSANIRA
+2683 SDLKTKSANIRA

-2737 LLQQQNHCTVLCAE
+2737 LLQQQNHCTVRSAIRSE

-2760 STLDQ
+2760 TTLDQ
-2765 ARMFLADQPI
+2765 ARTFLADQPI

-2780 PRRNLQPKTDLTP
+2780 PHLTP

-2813 RWERLTGH
+2813 RWERLKGH

-2826 TQVERALER
+2826 SQVERALER
-2835 LQDLQSSMD
+2835 LQELQSSMD

-2854 ETKATWQPV
+2854 EAKATWQPV
-2863 GDLLIDSLQDHIEK
+2863 GDLLIDSLQDHIDK
-2877 TVAFR
+2877 TMAFR
-2882 EGVAPLR
+2882 EEVAPLR

-2913 SRQLDQLNMRWKIL
+2913 SRQLDQLNMRWKLL
-2927 QVAVEDRLKLLQEAH
+2927 QVAVDDRLKLLQEAH

-2973 INHQTQSTCWDHPKM
+2973 INHQTQTTCWDHPKM

-3024 DLSVAQNTFE
+3024 DLNVAQNTFE

-3078 LNWLLNVYDTGRTG
+3078 LNWLLNVYDTGRSG

-3134 GVLLHEAIQIPRQL
+3134 GLLLHEAIQIPRQL

-3165 CFQHVNNKVELEPR
+3165 CFQHVTNKVELEPR

-3303 DNLETLSQSPQLS
+3303 DNMETPVTLISMCPELSQSPQLS

-3386 EREERGELEQIIAR
+3386 EREERGELERIIAR

-3410 EYEQL
+3410 EYDQL
-3415 KEQHGQRGPTAGGP
+3415 KEQHSQRGAPSGSHW
-3429 QESEV
+3429 ESE
-3434 PAGSP
+3434 GSSSHP
-3439 DEADLLAEAKRLRQH
+3439 DEADLLAEAKLLRQH

-3483 HQPEVDSRVN
+3483 HQVTEHCVYRRAHPKATGYVMSE
-3493 GSSSPTVHDRGPL
+3493 SSSELRMRTIKNQLSKTRSDKKRG
-3506 TENSDE
+3506 
-3512 LLDPHNS
+3512 H
-3519 SSDLADV
+3519 
-3526 MEQINNSFPACS
+3526 
-3538 PSSHSS
+3538 
-3544 RQQVM
+3544 

>member
-1 MAFHGD
+1 MAEHG
-7 VAEGGGA
+7 
-14 NEEFNEII
+14 
-22 KWRSG
+22 
-27 WLSVMNMSKWMSWR
+27 L
-41 RRNFFRRKEK
+41 KEHGLK
-51 QECSQDLDEHDA
+51 LRDEHDA

-76 LSKTGK
+76 FSKTGK
-82 VPIKDMFSDLRDGR
+82 TPIADMFSDLRDGR

-101 LEGLTDTAL
+101 LEGLTDTVL

-190 WVRQCTSSY
+190 WVRQCTRSY

-220 LHHFRPDAFSWDKVV
+220 LHHFRPDAFSWDQVV
-235 TLSPVER
+235 RLSPVER
-242 LDHAFSIAKDQL
+242 LDHAFTVAKDQL

-270 DKKSIIMYVTS
+270 DKKSILMYVTS

-297 VETLPRKYKV
+297 VETLPRKYK
-307 DAEGSGPGLSMQ
+307 AEAENSGPGLSSQ
-319 NVQMEKAG
+319 NVQMEEAG
-327 SSPRPEC
+327 SSPRPET
-334 PSALTEGD
+334 PSTLTETEGE

-367 SAEDALQIQEEVSDD
+367 SAEDALQIQDEVSDD

-387 EQFHTHEAFMMEL
+387 DQFHTHEAFMMEL

-423 TEEEEEE
+423 TEEEEDE

-443 SLRVA
+443 NLRVA

-453 ARLHEVLMDLQQKQ
+453 ARLHEVLMELQQQQ

-473 WLTLTEERIKRIETA
+473 WLTQTEERIRRIETE
-488 PAAKDLDIYKEQI
+488 PAAKDMDVYKETI

-556 WTEERWNKLQEIF
+556 WTEERWHKLQEVF

-583 VWLAEKEEAL
+583 AWLAEKEEAL
-593 NAVQTSN
+593 SEVQTSN
-600 FKDPTEINTNVRLL
+600 FKDSSAMNTNVRRL

-634 GNDVIQLL
+634 GQDVIMLL
-642 HSAEAGAEIEAD
+642 QSAEAGAQIEAD
-654 TEELAHRWDCLV
+654 TEELAHRWDNLV
-666 QKLEDCSFQVME
+666 QKLEDYSFQVME
-678 AVTDAGMTQEVEEQ
+678 AVTDAGMTQVEEQ
-692 VAVETFA
+692 VVVDTVAVA
-699 VTDQELA
+699 AAAASVADQELA

-711 KKRLVETDAAVRRM
+711 KKRLVETDAEVRRLYE
-725 FDNKITDLLSWINA
+725 NKLSDLLNWIKT
-739 WKASAQALASAHPEI
+739 WKMSAQTLASAHPET
-754 APDSPDLTEKLKDLE
+754 SPDTPDLQENLKVLE
-769 LQLAAKEA
+769 LELAAKEA
-777 TVREV
+777 TVSQV

-796 AANVDSVRTN
+796 AVCVDLVRAD

-813 WEVCARELQAARDR
+813 WDVCARELQAARER
-827 VGTLNR
+827 VHTQTR
-833 LRGVSAELADLDR
+833 FRAVSRELADLDR
-846 VLGEQDRWLESTSVG
+846 FLEEQDLWLDSTPAVE
-861 GKCNE
+861 KCNDA
-866 VELRNLTEECRSR
+866 ELRNLRRECQTRR
-879 LLQVTAFSPRLE
+879 AQVSAFSPRLE
-891 QLSTETGFLGVVPSL
+891 QLSEEAGSLGAMPSL

-924 QRREQEVDEVLTSL
+924 QSREREVGEAL
-938 KTTQV
+938 
-943 VQSSVNDL
+943 SSL
-951 EAQVATLREGIVD
+951 EASHVAQSAVEGLEARLTTLRDGIRD
-964 IPTTEGAVERAQ
+964 LPSTEGAVERAQ
-976 GLCLKIE
+976 GLCLEIE

-1004 REEHGTLQ
+1004 REELGTLK
-1012 CILGSMKD
+1012 CILGTMKD
-1020 NQVRLQQVE
+1020 NQVRLEQVE
-1029 CWLNAVQELL
+1029 RWLDAVQELL
-1039 SRDTTGLGDGEN
+1039 SRDATGSGDAEN
-1051 LQEELH
+1051 LQEELSL
-1057 QCKEYVHEM
+1057 CKEHVSEM
-1066 ESVERSLKQME
+1066 ESVEGSLKQMG
-1077 ENVRA
+1077 ENVSS
-1082 VQATAVPGL
+1082 VQAAAVPGL
-1091 ARWGQ
+1091 ATWGQ
-1096 EKMEECEG
+1096 DKFNVCQG
-1104 RWATLSKQLLSHQEH
+1104 RWATLSKQLLSHQDR
-1119 VAESQE
+1119 VAETQE

-1151 DFEYKSPEELEAS
+1151 DFEYKSPEDLEAS

-1187 SINLLVSRMSHPGG
+1187 SINMLVSRTSPPCVSS
-1201 GFGQELTPELDGVLG
+1201 GQELTSELEGVLA
-1216 NYNKL
+1216 NYHKL

-1249 QSWLNSLEEKLQATD
+1249 QSWLNSLEEKVQATE

-1270 DAVNEAL
+1270 EAVNEAL
-1277 ESLECVLRHPG
+1277 ESLESVLRHPG

-1311 SEKLEAFNSRYD
+1311 SEKLEAFNSRYE

-1343 KENEQALQTL
+1343 KENEQALQAL
-1353 QESLSQLDHTLTS
+1353 QESLNQLDHTLTS
-1366 YLTDRIDAFQLPLES
+1366 YLTDRIDAFQLPQEA

-1388 AAHEVTV
+1388 AAHELTV

-1406 PPPTTDGKAARGG
+1406 PPPSTDGKAARGG
-1419 TMLDQ
+1419 TMLEQ

-1446 QRMLDCRR
+1446 QRMLDCKR
-1454 VLEGAKAELH
+1454 VLDGAKAELH
-1464 VLDVKDVEP
+1464 ILDIKDLEP

-1535 QVTEGKQELEKAL
+1535 QVTEGKQDLEKAL
-1548 SLSQKFQK
+1548 SLSQKFHK
-1556 DSASLQDWLA
+1556 ESAALQDWLTT
-1566 INEIQLQKKN
+1566 NEAQLQQKN

-1591 ANGLLKESEHRKAD
+1591 ANGLLKESERRKAE
-1605 LSSLMEASA
+1605 LSGLMETSA
-1614 GLQAL
+1614 GLQTL
-1619 VEGSEAQLEA
+1619 VEGSEAELDE

-1636 AWDRVH
+1636 SWGRVR

-1648 LSNVLSHQNEV
+1648 LSAVLSHQNEV

-1686 APAER
+1686 PPAEKEKVVKR
-1691 ENMLKTMLEEL
+1691 MLEEL
-1702 EDISLRV
+1702 EDIRLRV

-1716 IILMTSRGPACR
+1716 VILMTSRGPACR
-1728 EVVEPKLAELN
+1728 DVVEPKLAELN
-1739 CNFDKVSHHVKTA
+1739 CNFDKVSQHIKTA
-1752 KMMASL
+1752 KVIQS
-1758 ESGGVEMNQQA
+1758 
-1769 PQPVT
+1769 
-1774 HIQEIQSESQK
+1774 QEIQGQSQAHSAEAVVPSE
-1785 HVVKTLVPT
+1785 VKD
-1794 EIKVLQAELQDTL
+1794 IQAELQDTL
-1807 RALQQDPV
+1807 RALQQQQQEPANTL
-1815 SIHDDDKMDEEKASV
+1815 DDDKMDEEKASV

-1839 LLQQTPDEGQRE
+1839 LLQQTSDEAQRE
-1851 ELRVMLLRLQSQ
+1851 ELRLLLLRLQSQ
-1863 YSAHRV
+1863 YSAHRELRV
-1869 RMRKEGQ
+1869 LQIRQ
-1876 VDVSVESSSSQ
+1876 VKVTVESQ
-1887 TSREQ
+1887 TSHTFREQ
-1892 MEFLAEEMS
+1892 TTEFSVEEMS
-1901 APGQSSSVNPSDYL
+1901 AVDRGSARSLTPSDYL
-1915 LEINKVLLAMADNE
+1915 LDIHKVLLAMADNE
-1929 LLLNSSELCGGLYE
+1929 LLLNSSELSGGLYE

-1949 DTLRNIKENLECVG
+1949 DTLRSIKENLERLG
-1963 EQVTGIH
+1963 EHVTAIH
-1970 ERQPDAIREASP
+1970 ERQPDAIRDASP
-1982 AEVDQMGDAL
+1982 AEVAQMGDAL
-1992 TQLNAKWDRLNRMY
+1992 TQLNAEWDRLNRMY
-2006 EERKGSF
+2006 NHRKGSF
-2013 DCAVEEWGRFH
+2013 DRAIEEWGQFH
-2024 CDLKDLTQWLTDT
+2024 CDLKDLSQWLTET
-2037 EMLLFE
+2037 ETLLSE
-2043 SIGPDGQLD
+2043 SVGPDGHLD
-2052 LESAQ
+2052 LECARR
-2057 HHQEELEEGLSS
+2057 HQEDLEEGVAS
-2069 HQPVLV
+2069 HQHVLAA
-2075 GLNRTGEQ
+2075 LTRTGEQ

-2091 DGSLLTEKLEVLGQ
+2091 DGPLLEDKLESLGQ
-2105 RWRAVNHQVLDR
+2105 RWRVVNRQILER
-2117 QRRLSGGDPALS
+2117 QRRLAGADPALTD
-2129 ELVRRREEL
+2129 LVRRRDEL
-2138 TVWLEQAESAVSSL
+2138 AVWLEQAENAVSSL
-2152 PVSATDTNL
+2152 PVTATDRNL

-2168 EEMDTQNERLGWVNK
+2168 EEMDAQNERLGWLNK
-2183 HAPKILANASVRPQ
+2183 HAPQILSSPGISPQ
-2197 SRDQHVGKLRAI
+2197 SRDQHVGRLRAI
-2209 NLKWSKVT
+2209 NLNWSKVT
-2217 QELLDKVGEVETNLQ
+2217 HDLLDRVGEVENNLQ
-2232 GHTQFQER
+2232 SHAQFQDR
-2240 MSRLTDWVVVTH
+2240 MDRLTDWVIVTH
-2252 QTILTRG
+2252 QTIITRG
-2259 LNPGQAQALEA
+2259 LNPAQAQALEA
-2270 SMTDRKKDLEDL
+2270 SMKDRKKDLEDL
-2282 LAHSIELQKQQQ
+2282 LAHSIELQRRQQ
-2294 LLPQEKVT
+2294 LLPQEKSKV
-2302 IEQLATDWKALDSR
+2302 EQLAADWKALDVR
-2316 LRESLQPSVS
+2316 LRESLQPPVS
-2326 PWMHHQHVVQHQQ
+2326 PWTQHHLVVQQQQ
-2339 LVSAVPSSV
+2339 LVSSVPSAV
-2348 QMAGFVSE
+2348 QMASLVGE
-2356 DPYHQPPHTLDTV
+2356 DPHHHHHHHQTPHTPDTV
-2369 APKDLNQTATELA
+2369 APTDLNKTATELA

-2401 TKEIRT
+2401 TKEIKT
-2407 TIGRL
+2407 TMGRL
-2412 QVTKCDLE
+2412 QVTKSDLE
-2420 QRHSQL
+2420 QRHHQL

-2437 NKTSDLDIRTSIT
+2437 NKTSNLDVRTSIT
-2450 EKLERVRSQWDST
+2450 EKLEKVRSQWDST

-2489 EVKAIIGHH
+2489 EVKALIGHT
-2498 EGRLH
+2498 EERLH
-2503 TLLQRPK
+2503 GLVQRSK

-2516 LEDSKEFLLSLGRG
+2516 LEDSKEFLQALGRG
-2530 QATVAAFNELS
+2530 QATVASFNELS

-2552 TRRIKEVAERQAANW
+2552 TRRIKEVTDKHNAAW
-2567 NSINNRASDRHLHLD
+2567 NNINNRASDRHAQMD
-2582 GELKGVQASLRE
+2582 GELKSLQVSLRE
-2594 LESFLRWLQEAETT
+2594 LESFLKWLQEAETT

-2613 DASQREDLSQD
+2613 DASQREDVTQD
-2624 SAHAK
+2624 SPHVK

-2737 LLQQQNHCTVLCAE
+2737 LLQQQNHCTVLRSE

-2765 ARMFLADQPI
+2765 ARTFLADQPI

-2780 PRRNLQPKTDLTP
+2780 PRKNLQPKTDLTP

-2813 RWERLTGH
+2813 RWERLRGH

-2826 TQVERALER
+2826 SQVERALER
-2835 LQDLQSSMD
+2835 LQELQSSMD
-2844 QLDLRLTQAE
+2844 QLDLRLTRAE
-2854 ETKATWQPV
+2854 EAKATWQPV
-2863 GDLLIDSLQDHIEK
+2863 GDLLIDSLQDHIDK
-2877 TVAFR
+2877 TTTFR
-2882 EGVAPLR
+2882 DEVAPLR

-2894 VNELSAELT
+2894 VNELSAELA

-2913 SRQLDQLNMRWKIL
+2913 SRQLDQLNMRWKLL
-2927 QVAVEDRLKLLQEAH
+2927 QVAVEDRLKQLQEAH

-2973 INHQTQSTCWDHPKM
+2973 INHQTQTTCWDHPKM

-3024 DLSVAQNTFE
+3024 DLSVAENTFE
-3034 QHKLTNNNQ
+3034 QHKLAANNQ

-3078 LNWLLNVYDTGRTG
+3078 LNWLLNVYDTGRSG
-3092 KIRVLSMKIGLLSLS
+3092 KIRVLSMKIGLLSLC

-3134 GVLLHEAIQIPRQL
+3134 GLLLHEAIQIPRQL

-3165 CFQHVNNKVELEPR
+3165 CFQHVTNKVELEPR

-3303 DNLETLSQSPQLS
+3303 DNLETPVTLISMCPEQYELSQSPQLS

-3386 EREERGELEQIIAR
+3386 EREERGELERIIAR
-3400 LEEEQRTLQR
+3400 LEEEQRMLQR

-3415 KEQHGQRGPTAGGP
+3415 KEQHGQRGA
-3429 QESEV
+3429 
-3434 PAGSP
+3434 PAGSPWESDGTSGHP
-3439 DEADLLAEAKRLRQH
+3439 DEADLLAEAKLLRQH
-3454 KGRLEARMH
+3454 KGRLEERMR

-3483 HQPEVDSRVN
+3483 HQPEVESRLN
-3493 GSSSPTVHDRGPL
+3493 GVSSPAVQDRGPL

-3512 LLDPHNS
+3512 LLDSNNS

-3538 PSSHSS
+3538 PSSLSS
-3544 RQQVM
+3544 RPQVM

>member
-1 MAFHGD
+1 MASHGD
-7 VAEGGGA
+7 IAEGGA
-14 NEEFNEII
+14 NEEFNDII
-22 KWRSG
+22 KWRS
-27 WLSVMNMSKWMSWR
+27 
-41 RRNFFRRKEK
+41 
-51 QECSQDLDEHDA
+51 DEHDA

-76 LSKTGK
+76 FSKTGK
-82 VPIKDMFSDLRDGR
+82 TPIKDMFTDLKDGR

-101 LEGLTDTAL
+101 LEGLTGTAL
-110 TKERGSTRVHSLN
+110 TKERGSTRVHALN
-123 NVNKVLQVLHQN
+123 NVNRVLQVLHQS

-190 WVRQCTSSY
+190 WVRQCTRSY

-220 LHHFRPDAFSWDKVV
+220 LHHFRPNAFRWDQVV
-235 TLSPVER
+235 GLSPVER
-242 LDHAFSIAKDQL
+242 LDHAFTVAKDQL

-292 EAIRE
+292 DAIRE

-307 DAEGSGPGLSMQ
+307 ESEASGPSLSAQ
-319 NVQMEKAG
+319 NVQMEEAG
-327 SSPRPEC
+327 SSPRPET
-334 PSALTEGD
+334 PSTLTETEGD
-342 MEGSLLE
+342 MEGSLVE

-367 SAEDALQIQEEVSDD
+367 SAEDALQIQDEVSDD

-423 TEEEEEE
+423 TEEEEDE

-435 SLLNSRWE
+435 TLLNSRWE

-453 ARLHEVLMDLQQKQ
+453 ARLHEVLMDLQQQQ

-473 WLTLTEERIKRIETA
+473 WLTQTEERIIKIETE
-488 PAAKDLDIYKEQI
+488 PASKDLDSYKEQI

-556 WTEERWNKLQEIF
+556 WTEERWHKLQEVSL
-569 MVWQQLLSDQSLFR
+569 VWQQLLSDQNLFR
-583 VWLAEKEEAL
+583 AWLAENEEAL
-593 NAVQTSN
+593 SEVQTSN
-600 FKDPTEINTNVRLL
+600 FKDPSEMNTNVRRL

-622 KKRRTLDKLSDA
+622 KKRRTLDQLSDA
-634 GNDVIQLL
+634 GQDVISLL
-642 HSAEAGAEIEAD
+642 RSPEAAAKIEAD
-654 TEELAHRWDCLV
+654 TEELAHRWDNLV

-678 AVTDAGMTQEVEEQ
+678 AVTDAGMTQMEGQIVVDAAS
-692 VAVETFA
+692 VAVA
-699 VTDQELA
+699 ASNTDQELT

-711 KKRLVETDAAVRRM
+711 KKRLVEMDAEVRRT
-725 FDNKITDLLSWINA
+725 FENKLSDLLSWMKT
-739 WKASAQALASAHPEI
+739 WKTSAQALAFTHPETT
-754 APDSPDLTEKLKDLE
+754 PDAADLQEKLKGLESDLE
-769 LQLAAKEA
+769 AKKT
-777 TVREV
+777 TVSQV
-782 IQEGRGLMEQLERE
+782 IQEGRSFMDQLERE
-796 AANVDSVRTN
+796 GVCVDSVRADV
-806 IDLIQTE
+806 DLIQTE
-813 WEVCARELQAARDR
+813 WDVCARELQAASER
-827 VGTLNR
+827 VHTQNR
-833 LRGVSAELADLDR
+833 VRAVSAELADLDR
-846 VLGEQDRWLESTSVG
+846 ALEAHDRWLDSTSAVET
-861 GKCNE
+861 CDE
-866 VELRNLTEECRSR
+866 AELRGLSGECQAR
-879 LLQVTAFSPRLE
+879 LVQVAALSPRLE
-891 QLSTETGFLGVVPSL
+891 QLSAEVGSLGAVPSL

-924 QRREQEVDEVLTSL
+924 QSREQEVNKALTSL
-938 KTTQV
+938 QANQMV
-943 VQSSVNDL
+943 PSPVEGL
-951 EAQVATLREGIVD
+951 EARLATLREGVVD
-964 IPTTEGAVERAQ
+964 IPTAERAVERAQ
-976 GLCLKIE
+976 GLCLEIE

-992 ELQKWSQLSSRA
+992 ELQRWSQLSSKA
-1004 REEHGTLQ
+1004 REELGTLQ
-1012 CILGSMKD
+1012 CIVGSMKD
-1020 NQVRLQQVE
+1020 NQMCLVE
-1029 CWLNAVQELL
+1029 VERWLDAVQEIM
-1039 SRDTTGLGDGEN
+1039 SRDATGLGEKDS
-1051 LQEELH
+1051 LQEELN
-1057 QCKEYVHEM
+1057 QCKEYVNEM
-1066 ESVERSLKQME
+1066 ESVEGSLKQMG
-1077 ENVRA
+1077 ENVSA
-1082 VQATAVPGL
+1082 IQTAAVPGL

-1096 EKMEECEG
+1096 DKLDECRH
-1104 RWATLSKQLLSHQEH
+1104 RWDSLSKQLLSHQER
-1119 VAESQE
+1119 VVENQE
-1125 KQVNLKKDL
+1125 RQVNLRKDL

-1141 TQVDE
+1141 AQVDE

-1187 SINLLVSRMSHPGG
+1187 SINLLVSRTSPPGG
-1201 GFGQELTPELDGVLG
+1201 GSGQELTSELEGVLA
-1216 NYNKL
+1216 NYHKL
-1221 CDRLKSKCHTL
+1221 CDRFKSKCHTL

-1249 QSWLNSLEEKLQATD
+1249 QSWLNALEEKVQATD
-1264 NLPEST
+1264 NIPEST
-1270 DAVNEAL
+1270 EAVSEAL
-1277 ESLECVLRHPG
+1277 ESLESALRHPG

-1311 SEKLEAFNSRYD
+1311 SEKLEAFNSRYE

-1338 QLQTL
+1338 QLQIL

-1366 YLTDRIDAFQLPLES
+1366 YLTDRIDAFQLPQEA

-1395 EEMRRRNVVNL
+1395 EEMRRRNVANL
-1406 PPPTTDGKAARGG
+1406 PPPTADGKAARGG

-1446 QRMLDCRR
+1446 QRMLDCKR
-1454 VLEGAKAELH
+1454 VLDGAKAELH
-1464 VLDVKDVEP
+1464 ILDVRDVDP
-1473 EKIQSHLSGCMKL
+1473 EKIQSHLTGCMKL

-1535 QVTEGKQELEKAL
+1535 QVTEGKQDLEKAL

-1556 DSASLQDWLA
+1556 ETASLQEWLTTSEA
-1566 INEIQLQKKN
+1566 QLQQKN

-1591 ANGLLKESEHRKAD
+1591 ANGLLKESERRKLE
-1605 LSSLMEASA
+1605 LSGLMETSA
-1614 GLQAL
+1614 GLQTL
-1619 VEGSEAQLEA
+1619 VEGSEAQLED

-1636 AWDRVH
+1636 SWSHVR

-1648 LSNVLSHQNEV
+1648 LSAVLSHQNEV

-1686 APAER
+1686 SPAER
-1691 ENMLKTMLEEL
+1691 EQVVKRMLEEL

-1709 DNVRDQA
+1709 DNVKDQA

-1739 CNFDKVSHHVKTA
+1739 CNFDKVSQHIRTA
-1752 KMMASL
+1752 QMMASL
-1758 ESGGVEMNQQA
+1758 ESSGVDLNHQASQQ
-1769 PQPVT
+1769 VI
-1774 HIQEIQSESQK
+1774 HSQEIRAESQSRSRPAE
-1785 HVVKTLVPT
+1785 TLVHT
-1794 EIKVLQAELQDTL
+1794 EVKDLQAELQDRL
-1807 RALQQDPV
+1807 RALQQDPANLL
-1815 SIHDDDKMDEEKASV
+1815 DDDKMDEEKAGV

-1839 LLQQTPDEGQRE
+1839 LLQQTSDEGQRE
-1851 ELRVMLLRLQSQ
+1851 ELRLLLLRLQSQ
-1863 YSAHRV
+1863 YSAHRELRV
-1869 RMRKEGQ
+1869 RRIRQ
-1876 VDVSVESSSSQ
+1876 VEVSVDSVTSHTFTEQ
-1887 TSREQ
+1887 TK
-1892 MEFLAEEMS
+1892 EFSVQEMS
-1901 APGQSSSVNPSDYL
+1901 SAERSNAPLLSPSDYIL
-1915 LEINKVLLAMADNE
+1915 DINKVLLAMADNE
-1929 LLLNSSELCGGLYE
+1929 LLLNSSELSGGLYE

-1949 DTLRNIKENLECVG
+1949 DRLRNIKDNLERLG
-1963 EQVTGIH
+1963 EHVTGIH
-1970 ERQPDAIREASP
+1970 ERQPDAIQDASP
-1982 AEVDQMGDAL
+1982 AEVAQIGDAL
-1992 TQLNAKWDRLNRMY
+1992 TQLNAEWDRLNRMY
-2006 EERKGSF
+2006 NHRKGSF
-2013 DCAVEEWGRFH
+2013 DRAIEEWRQLH
-2024 CDLKDLTQWLTDT
+2024 CDMNDLNQWLTDT
-2037 EMLLFE
+2037 EALLSE

-2052 LESAQ
+2052 LNSARQ
-2057 HHQEELEEGLSS
+2057 HQEELEEDLAS
-2069 HQPVLV
+2069 HQPVMAVLT
-2075 GLNRTGEQ
+2075 RTGEQ
-2083 IIGKLSSP
+2083 IIGQLSSP
-2091 DGSLLTEKLEVLGQ
+2091 DGSLLEEKLDALGQ
-2105 RWRAVNHQVLDR
+2105 RWRAVNQQVLER
-2117 QRRLSGGDPALS
+2117 QHRLAGGDPALS
-2129 ELVRRREEL
+2129 DLVRRREDL
-2138 TVWLEQAESAVSSL
+2138 AAWLEQAENAVSFLS
-2152 PVSATDTNL
+2152 VTATDKNL
-2161 KELKALA
+2161 RELKALA
-2168 EEMDTQNERLGWVNK
+2168 EEMDVQNERLGWLNK
-2183 HAPKILANASVRPQ
+2183 HAPQILASPNVSPQ

-2209 NLKWSKVT
+2209 NLNWSKVT
-2217 QELLDKVGEVETNLQ
+2217 HELLDKVGEVEANLQ
-2232 GHTQFQER
+2232 SHAQFQDR
-2240 MSRLTDWVVVTH
+2240 MNRLTDWVVVTH
-2252 QTILTRG
+2252 QTIVTRG

-2270 SMTDRKKDLEDL
+2270 SMKDRKKDLEDL
-2282 LAHSIELQKQQQ
+2282 LAHSIELQRRQQ
-2294 LLPQEKVT
+2294 LLPQEKSKV
-2302 IEQLATDWKALDSR
+2302 EQLAADWKALDGR
-2316 LRESLQPSVS
+2316 LRETLQPPVS
-2326 PWMHHQHVVQHQQ
+2326 PWTQHQHKIQHQQ
-2339 LVSAVPSSV
+2339 LVSAVPSAV
-2348 QMAGFVSE
+2348 QMASLVSE
-2356 DPYHQPPHTLDTV
+2356 DPHHQTPHTPDTV
-2369 APKDLNQTATELA
+2369 APTDLNETATELA

-2401 TKEIRT
+2401 TEEIRT
-2407 TIGRL
+2407 TMGRL
-2412 QVTKCDLE
+2412 QVTKSDLE
-2420 QRHSQL
+2420 QRHPQL

-2437 NKTSDLDIRTSIT
+2437 NKTSNLDVRTSIT

-2489 EVKAIIGHH
+2489 EVKALIGHN
-2498 EGRLH
+2498 EGRFH
-2503 TLLQRPK
+2503 NLLQQSR

-2516 LEDSKEFLLSLGRG
+2516 LADNKAFLQDLGRG
-2530 QATVAAFNELS
+2530 QTTVMAFNELS
-2541 SHLLREYSTDD
+2541 NHLLQEYSTDD
-2552 TRRIKEVAERQAANW
+2552 TRRIKEVTDKHNASW
-2567 NSINNRASDRHLHLD
+2567 NSINNRASDRHAQLD
-2582 GELKGVQASLRE
+2582 SELKGLQMSLRE
-2594 LESFLRWLQEAETT
+2594 LESFLKWLQEAETT

-2624 SAHAK
+2624 SAHVK

-2683 SDLKAKSANIRA
+2683 SELKAKSANIRA

-2737 LLQQQNHCTVLCAE
+2737 LLQQQNHCTVLRSE
-2751 LKEREHLVI
+2751 LKEREHLVV

-2780 PRRNLQPKTDLTP
+2780 PRKNLQPKTDLTP

-2813 RWERLTGH
+2813 RWERLKGH
-2821 VGGWQ
+2821 MGGWQ
-2826 TQVERALER
+2826 SQVERALER
-2835 LQDLQSSMD
+2835 LQELQSSMD
-2844 QLDLRLTQAE
+2844 QLDLRLTRAE
-2854 ETKATWQPV
+2854 EAKATWQPV
-2863 GDLLIDSLQDHIEK
+2863 GDLLIDSLQDHIDK

-2882 EGVAPLR
+2882 EEIAPFR

-2913 SRQLDQLNMRWKIL
+2913 SRQLDQLNMRWKLL

-2973 INHQTQSTCWDHPKM
+2973 INHQAQTTCWDHPKM

-3078 LNWLLNVYDTGRTG
+3078 LNWLLNVYDTGRSG
-3092 KIRVLSMKIGLLSLS
+3092 KIRVLSMKIGLLSLC

-3134 GVLLHEAIQIPRQL
+3134 GLLLHEAIQIPRQL

-3165 CFQHVNNKVELEPR
+3165 CFQHVTNKVELEPR
-3179 QFVDWMRLEPQSMV
+3179 QFVEWMRLEPQSMV

-3303 DNLETLSQSPQLS
+3303 DNMETPVTLISMCPEQYELSQSPQLS

-3386 EREERGELEQIIAR
+3386 EREERGELERIIAR

-3415 KEQHGQRGPTAGGP
+3415 KEQHGHRGASTAGHW
-3429 QESEV
+3429 ESE
-3434 PAGSP
+3434 GSFSHP
-3439 DEADLLAEAKRLRQH
+3439 DEADLLAEAKLLRQH

-3493 GSSSPTVHDRGPL
+3493 GVSSPTVQDRGPL

-3512 LLDPHNS
+3512 LLDSHNS

-3538 PSSHSS
+3538 PSSLSS
-3544 RQQVM
+3544 RPQVM